1 MFKKTKTKKHFL
13 HQLTRVR
20 VGGLQGLA
28 RQTDPGKRLA
38 EWPTGWQA
46 GAALAALTEQRQ
58 VRKGLGGVSL
68 GPPRLRD
75 RDQFP
80 PSLGP
85 RTWTLEA
92 QEGRDF
98 KPDSGL
104 GPSSQEGVQDLKK
117 KKKKGKKKKVS
128 PKAKA
133 QGQMASQV
141 NSIKYL
147 EKR

>member
-1 MFKKTKTKKHFL
+1 M
-13 HQLTRVR
+13 
-20 VGGLQGLA
+20 
-28 RQTDPGKRLA
+28 
-38 EWPTGWQA
+38 
-46 GAALAALTEQRQ
+46 
-58 VRKGLGGVSL
+58 

-98 KPDSGL
+98 KPDTGL

-117 KKKKGKKKKVS
+117 KKKKRKKKKVS